1 MALPAILTGVGTAAA
16 GIGSL
21 VGAFGGSRNRSRN
34 RSSSGSTGSPDIDFY
49 ERFGAEAAAANNPLT
64 AAMQALSV
72 LQGSLGGALG
82 QEGTTLSSGQL
93 TVLAEAANQAKAQT
107 NTQASEVARLFA
119 AGADLQKLL
128 GSARIQAEALGPTFQ
143 AQAAQAAY
151 QGENDLAKGLASTNL
166 NIKSLQ
172 ESARTQAALDQA
184 QTLGNIFETRAATEG
199 KLALGAQALQ
209 SGLQLE
215 QARSLS
221 DLAKIQGQTK
231 AQLAM
236 KRFGAGMALAGTRAF
251 A

>member
-1 MALPAILTGVGTAAA
+1 MALPGVLGAIGTIGTAAA
-16 GIGSL
+16 GVGSL
-21 VGAFGGSRNRSRN
+21 VSAFGGSRNRG
-34 RSSSGSTGSPDIDFY
+34 SSSGSTGSPEIDFY
-49 ERFGAEAAAANNPLT
+49 EQYGAQAAAANNPLT

-82 QEGTTLSSGQL
+82 QEGTTLSSSQL

-107 NTQASEVARLFA
+107 NTQASEVARLFG
-119 AGADLQKLL
+119 AGVELQKLL
-128 GSARIQAEALGPTFQ
+128 GNARIQTELLGPTFQ

-172 ESARTQAALDQA
+172 ESARLQAGLDQA
-184 QTLGNIFETRAATEG
+184 QTLGNVFETRAANEG

-209 SGLQLE
+209 SGLQLQ
-215 QARSLS
+215 QAKTLS

>member
-1 MALPAILTGVGTAAA
+1 MAIPGVLETIGTIGTAAA
-16 GIGSL
+16 GVGSL
-21 VGAFGGSRNRSRN
+21 FSAFGGSRNRG
-34 RSSSGSTGSPDIDFY
+34 SSGSTKSPEIDFY
-49 ERFGAEAAAANNPLT
+49 EQYGAQAAAANNPLT

-82 QEGTTLSSGQL
+82 QEGTTLSSAQL

-107 NTQASEVARLFA
+107 NTQASEVARLFG

-128 GSARIQAEALGPTFQ
+128 GSARIQAELLGPTFQ
-143 AQAAQAAY
+143 AGAADAAY
-151 QGENDLAKGLASTNL
+151 KGENDLAKGLASANL
-166 NIKSLQ
+166 NLKSLQ
-172 ESARTQAALDQA
+172 ESARLQAGLDQA
-184 QTLGNIFETRAATEG
+184 QTLGNVFETRAANEG

-209 SGLQLE
+209 SGLQLQ
-215 QARSLS
+215 QAKTLS